1 MYQYRI
7 GSNLTPLSGK
17 PDPDTCV
24 LTLLSSEELDQ
35 NLQLPGLEQVLR
47 HTPTARDAR
56 VCKAE
61 PHRNYLCGTIVT
73 PRHTKEKA
81 PIAFGY
87 LMTPSHVV
95 LSDDAGVAHAMIQRL
110 LRENPQMEKSPG
122 SFFYTFLELI
132 IAKDMHHLQE
142 LEDKLDQLEDQVLA
156 GHLEGFNPK
165 MTAIRK
171 EISNWI
177 RYYTQLDD
185 MVCEFQENENEYFN
199 EHELRLFH
207 MVEKRIGRLKDEAQ
221 MLREYGL
228 QVRELFQAEIDI
240 RQNNIMKILT
250 IVTTIFLPLSLVAGW
265 YGMNFTNMPELTWK
279 YGYPAVIGISVLVV
293 LICLWVMKKK
303 KFW

>member
-17 PDPDTCV
+17 PEPDTCV
-24 LTLLSSEELDQ
+24 LTLLSSEELEQ
-35 NLQLPGLEQVLR
+35 NLQLPGLEQFLR

-56 VCKAE
+56 VCRAE

-73 PRHTKEKA
+73 PRHTKEKE

-95 LSDDAGVAHAMIQRL
+95 LCDDAGVAHAMIQRL
-110 LRENPQMEKSPG
+110 IRENPQMEKSPG

-132 IAKDMHHLQE
+132 IVKDMHHLQE

-156 GHLEGFNPK
+156 GQLEGFNPQ
-165 MTAIRK
+165 MTVIRK

-185 MVCEFQENENEYFN
+185 TLIFLCPKPANRMSRANYHHADPQDKRKCVVNLLSHQDAGCTRQNEYEGKSPTDRCICGGSVGNVERSGNGSASNDGLNVFFA
-199 EHELRLFH
+199 FH
-207 MVEKRIGRLKDEAQ
+207 IA
-221 MLREYGL
+221 
-228 QVRELFQAEIDI
+228 
-240 RQNNIMKILT
+240 
-250 IVTTIFLPLSLVAGW
+250 PL
-265 YGMNFTNMPELTWK
+265 FTNIVSYL
-279 YGYPAVIGISVLVV
+279 G
-293 LICLWVMKKK
+293 
-303 KFW
+303 

>member
-87 LMTPSHVV
+87 
-95 LSDDAGVAHAMIQRL
+95 
-110 LRENPQMEKSPG
+110 
-122 SFFYTFLELI
+122 
-132 IAKDMHHLQE
+132 
-142 LEDKLDQLEDQVLA
+142 
-156 GHLEGFNPK
+156 
-165 MTAIRK
+165 
-171 EISNWI
+171 
-177 RYYTQLDD
+177 
-185 MVCEFQENENEYFN
+185 
-199 EHELRLFH
+199 
-207 MVEKRIGRLKDEAQ
+207 
-221 MLREYGL
+221 
-228 QVRELFQAEIDI
+228 
-240 RQNNIMKILT
+240 
-250 IVTTIFLPLSLVAGW
+250 
-265 YGMNFTNMPELTWK
+265 
-279 YGYPAVIGISVLVV
+279 PAVIGISVLVV

>member
-17 PDPDTCV
+17 PEPDTCA

-35 NLQLPGLEQVLR
+35 NLQLPGLEQFLH

-95 LSDDAGVAHAMIQRL
+95 LCDDAGVAHAMIQRL
-110 LRENPQMEKSPG
+110 IRENPQMEKSPG

-156 GHLEGFNPK
+156 GQLEGFNPK

-265 YGMNFTNMPELTWK
+265 YGMNFSNMPELTWK
-279 YGYPAVIGISVLVV
+279 YGYPTVIGISVLVV